1 MSTERWRTLSRSWQR
16 SSLQGTL
23 KKSLE
28 ALLTSIEGKG
38 GEEPIDISTLDE
50 EVQALIVG
58 DMMSVITK
66 TLKKEFKM
74 KEIGVIKYTPRE
86 KDEAKDKLFG
96 PLNLA
101 VAEAISLAQQQT
113 AKAYAADRA
122 MIQTQIQKIDE

>member
-66 TLKKEFKM
+66 TLKKEFKI
-74 KEIGVIKYTPRE
+74 EGNRS
-86 KDEAKDKLFG
+86 D
-96 PLNLA
+96 
-101 VAEAISLAQQQT
+101 
-113 AKAYAADRA
+113 
-122 MIQTQIQKIDE
+122 